1 MSVGGVLFSII
12 CLKFFYRFTYLF
24 SARFRMMKFL
34 YININKYLQ
43 LNIKTGI
50 AISLLFW
57 IYLIVRAYLV
67 PVLSDEAASFWFYIE
82 TGNILPFSIPI
93 DRDAANNH
101 VLNSL
106 LSRLFFKLFGY
117 APVVLRM
124 ANLLFVPVYCLF
136 AYKISDTLK
145 NKYLAL
151 LFWLCLL
158 FIHSIVEFL
167 ALCRG
172 YGMSFA
178 LLFGCLWYLI
188 NALRFGKTIDYFLSL
203 IFLAGSVMA
212 NLSLLASALMISGLL
227 IINVIV
233 LSENIKI
240 KLCKLS
246 IVILTGLLPVYLFSI
261 YSFALQKAGALYY
274 GQHDSFWVQA
284 VNTLTIALFSNQSV
298 LLRLLVCI
306 YFILILI
313 LFIIYLGRNI
323 SLKLFQNPVMVFP
336 FLLIGN
342 ICAVILLNY
351 FFKINFPEDRT
362 GFYFYYFFIGSI
374 FILTGNFSA
383 DNKYK
388 RIAWLALPLVLIP
401 LHFVYAFNFT
411 HVTVYKD
418 NRIPYRFYKE
428 IRTKSENM
436 PEVATLGSYRGRLL
450 ILAYQNYLYKSN
462 VALIHSSDYP
472 SLVPDFQIV
481 TMKEY
486 ASWKLFYNAI
496 DYDQVSGY
504 NLLERKHKLIRHTIA
519 ETGAISSNGV
529 TCNEYFSLAEGTI
542 DTLNSNPL
550 FFEYTLDIESPAI
563 PFGVWLVV
571 STSDST
577 GKTTAYEYIPL
588 NWFKPVWRG
597 KSKHFHNGQLVTN
610 LPPGKQ
616 KYLTYIWNINKVP
629 FSITNARVKVK
640 RLEKDFK

>member
-1 MSVGGVLFSII
+1 MKKLFSIN
-12 CLKFFYRFTYLF
+12 KY
-24 SARFRMMKFL
+24 
-34 YININKYLQ
+34 KYLQ

-57 IYLIVRAYLV
+57 IYLILRAYLV
-67 PVLSDEAASFWFYIE
+67 PVLSDEAATFWFYIE
-82 TGNILPFSIPI
+82 TGNFLPFSIPI

-106 LSRLFFKLFGY
+106 LSWFFFKLFGY
-117 APVVLRM
+117 APFVLRL

-136 AYKISDTLK
+136 AYKIADTLE
-145 NKYLAL
+145 NKYLSL
-151 LFWLCLL
+151 LFWLCMI
-158 FIHSIVEFL
+158 FIHTIVEFF

-178 LLFGCLWYLI
+178 LLIGCLWYVI
-188 NALRFGKTIDYFLSL
+188 NTLRFGKTIDYFLSL
-203 IFLAGSVMA
+203 IFIAGSVMA
-212 NLSLLASALMISGLL
+212 NLSLLPTALMITGLL
-227 IINVIV
+227 FLNVIAG
-233 LSENIKI
+233 SEKIKI
-240 KLCKLS
+240 KVCKIC

-274 GQHDSFWVQA
+274 GQHNSLWVHA
-284 VNTLTIALFSNQSV
+284 LNTLTLALFSNQSV
-298 LLRLLVCI
+298 MLRLLICI

-313 LFIIYLGRNI
+313 MFIIYLRKNI
-323 SLKLFQNPVMVFP
+323 SLKLFRNPVIVFP

-342 ICAVILLNY
+342 ISAVLLLNY
-351 FFKINFPEDRT
+351 LFKINFPEDRT

-374 FILTGNFSA
+374 FILTDSFTA

-388 RIAWLALPLVLIP
+388 RITWLVLPLALSP
-401 LHFVYAFNFT
+401 LHFVYTSNFT
-411 HVTVYKD
+411 HVTVYKE

-428 IRTKSENM
+428 VKTKSENM

-450 ILAYQNYLYKSN
+450 ILAYQNYMEKGN
-462 VALIHSSDYP
+462 VSLIHYSDYP

-481 TMKEY
+481 TMKENIK
-486 ASWKLFYNAI
+486 WKSYYNAI

-504 NLLERKHKLIRHTIA
+504 NLLERKHKLRRHTIA
-519 ETGAISSNGV
+519 ETKVISSNGV
-529 TCNEYFSLAEGTI
+529 ICNEYFSLAEGTI
-542 DTLNSNPL
+542 DTLNSSPL

-588 NWFKPVWRG
+588 NWFKPVWQG

-610 LPPGKQ
+610 LPAGKQ
-616 KYLTYIWNINKVP
+616 KYLAYIWNINKVP
-629 FSITNARVKVK
+629 FSITNAHVRVK
-640 RLEKDFK
+640 RLDKDY